1 MALQRVRSNML
12 ANNFTLDDDQGL
24 IVGSGNN
31 IYIDTVNNRVGI
43 NTNSPTHDFT
53 VSGNIHATG
62 NITASGDIQ
71 LGDSDTDTITIS
83 AEIGSDILPDITNTY
98 DLGSAS
104 KVWAEVHATTL
115 YGDGSQL
122 TGIAATLDDILTN
135 GNTSALNIDLT
146 GGTVTATSF
155 IGDGSQLTGL
165 ASTLNDILGNGNTTA
180 LNIVSTGDITATNF
194 IGNGSQLTG
203 LASTLDE
210 VTTNGATTT
219 NSITVGDLTVN
230 STNAIGL
237 PVGTTAQRP
246 TAANGL
252 MRFNSTLLEFEG
264 YNGTEWG
271 ALGGGGATYSTSAPT
286 VNLSEGDLWFDTGT
300 TGELYVYSGTEWL
313 SVTGAGGTAFYQRS
327 FVGDNTTTVFN
338 VYGTGSATVLVYING
353 IFVTSPDDYSY
364 SAGSVTFVT
373 APALNDEINVLVY
386 GSTTG
391 ISLDINSL
399 TDVSAASPSTGQV
412 LKWTGTSWTP
422 QADNSPTGDAN
433 RIVYDLAD
441 PTNTIVLD
449 PGSTSGAA
457 TYKGDVLKPD
467 GTVIVDVSST
477 SSTFTGGLLGNTYGD
492 VYNPTGANKI
502 LESGTGNLDSALT
515 VDTANATTLNAT
527 TTNISG
533 IATFTGSSV
542 DFTGTNTMGSWNGPV
557 YDRTGGTLIIEDN
570 ASPNPIVHADLYGDV
585 TGTVSSI
592 SNHNTGDLTEGSNL
606 YYTDARV
613 GTYISG
619 DRTYGNITT
628 TGYLAGPAVFTIDPA
643 GVGDNTGKV
652 VIAGDLQVDGTT
664 TTINSTTLTVDDKNI
679 VLASGSADAATANG
693 AGITVDGANAT
704 ITYDGTNDEWDFNK
718 NIKTDV
724 GVTIATAAPSFVLQ
738 NATGTYNHKFRL
750 NGSNS
755 LIIERYDGTST
766 LSTLKL
772 DETGDVGFYENNG
785 GTPQVGMHWD
795 YADGRLGIGTS
806 SPQDTLHVVTDSA
819 TTNDTVDVVRIE
831 ATSSGTPLVGF
842 GPTIEFR
849 AERGNASADG
859 VGRLGFV
866 ADNMT
871 SSRVD
876 GAFIAETA
884 IDGVFTER
892 LRIESTG
899 NVGINTTAPDALL
912 HISDTSPHI
921 DIGPQGGNRG
931 KIGYHDLDVIIG
943 STSGTGEIIFKNN
956 IGSTDSPQTSGDT
969 KMVIHDVGMT
979 LYSDTYNILNVA
991 TDTNDDQTSTDGIIK
1006 ITNGSSYTT
1015 KAELR
1020 WDESEDLV
1028 HVSYGDHGRHISIDS
1043 SGNVGVGT
1051 GSTSPSTTLEVAG
1064 TTKAEQYLLDA
1075 IAKDISDTAVD
1086 VFVYD
1091 TRKDSD
1097 GGAWRKRTQHTS
1109 WYNETLNTAT
1119 RGSRKEFPA
1128 VAVIVLENYALSI
1141 YDGDDPDLPLWKEMT
1156 MTSAAN
1162 TYWFGFGAGYPFPK
1176 AVSALNGEISLVN
1189 NDTGNSSAGLTRV
1202 RFIQDDIYRNAY
1214 SISYSG
1220 KYEYNIAN
1228 YSTINGS
1235 YDQNANIIV
1244 SNRGNDVAMTV
1255 LPNAPID
1262 SATGL
1267 PVPTIAVATDS
1278 GYSII
1283 KDNGNVVDGTCTQ
1296 SNHQKV
1302 EKIGFTEDNM
1312 VFYGGFDYNVQDRSR
1327 LYRVDNILSS
1337 DTVISTSNSDPQN
1350 SAELYGFTTT
1360 IAAND
1365 RTLVVDVAEG
1375 STNDYLSDPHL
1386 AFSDNEL
1393 RFANKNGLYK
1403 VARNKVLPSA
1413 GLANKITT
1421 GYNTGWMPGDI
1432 KLATLSDTD
1441 DTDISAANTEFL
1453 TGNDSSFTSGL
1464 GSWQGYNATLSR
1476 VNNALRVADNGG
1488 YSTAYQTITTVVGKQ
1503 YVFSAIVS
1511 NNGDFAT
1518 ISAGSIAPAGNAWGN
1533 YGYIRTQSNGTFTF
1547 TFTAT
1552 ATTTY
1557 LILGSEG
1564 VTSTDYD
1571 SLSLKEAEPDR
1582 SVNGKGLQVFGTV
1595 PKTPVATGAELI
1607 AYGPF
1612 TSSNYL
1618 EQPYNSDLDF
1628 GTGDFMYS
1636 MWIYRNSLPT
1646 SSYERWFGTASSSD
1660 DERIDIFSNAN
1671 TDNIAFYSR
1680 DNAVVN
1686 GDVRIT
1692 GIGINVWHCFHFTRQ
1707 ANVYKIYHNGEL
1719 KGINVGSST
1728 LANYQG
1734 ASGNRRT
1741 HIGASEHWD
1750 SGRAVLDG
1758 KIALAKIS
1766 GTVPSPEQI
1775 KKMYEDEKHLFQ
1787 ENAKATLYGASGGDR
1802 SYVRA
1807 LAYDD
1812 DTELLHVGTSA
1823 GRSVF
1828 QGLRRI
1834 DNTTD
1839 AVGAAISASNGM
1851 VAED

>member
-327 FVGDNTTTVFN
+327 FTGDNTTTVFN

-412 LKWTGTSWTP
+412 LKWTGTNWTP

-433 RIVYDLAD
+433 RIVYDLSD
-441 PTNTIVLD
+441 PTNSVVL
-449 PGSTSGAA
+449 TSGDANTPA
-457 TYKGDVLKPD
+457 TYRGDVVD
-467 GTVIVDVSST
+467 NSGNVIVDVSST
-477 SSTFTGGLLGNTYGD
+477 STTFTGGLACNVYGD
-492 VYNPTGANKI
+492 VYNTTGANKI
-502 LESGTGNLDSALT
+502 LESGTGNLDAVLT

-533 IATFTGSSV
+533 IATFTGGSA
-542 DFTGTNTMGSWNGPV
+542 DFTGTTTMGSWNGPV
-557 YDRTGGTLIIEDN
+557 YDRTGSTLIIEDD
-570 ASPNPIVHADLYGDV
+570 ATPNPIVHADLDGDV

-592 SNHNTGDLTEGSNL
+592 ANHDTDALSEGSTNL

-628 TGYLAGPAVFTIDPA
+628 TGYVAGPAVFTIDPA

-652 VIAGDLQVDGTT
+652 VIAGDLQVDGIT

-704 ITYDGTNDEWDFNK
+704 LLYQSTGDKFAFNK
-718 NIKTDV
+718 SID
-724 GVTIATAAPSFVLQ
+724 IS
-738 NATGTYNHKFRL
+738 
-750 NGSNS
+750 GS
-755 LIIERYDGTST
+755 ITST
-766 LSTLKL
+766 STIKSDSAFGGFITLKRSDTTTTNNSDIGAINFEHTDSDDAGIAATIL
-772 DETGDVGFYENNG
+772 ASGDGSAGGGKLSFLTGVPSSRTTRLTILSNG
-785 GTPQVGMHWD
+785 NV
-795 YADGRLGIGTS
+795 GIGTS
-806 SPQDTLHVVTDSA
+806 SPSYPLHVKSSA
-819 TTNDTVDVVRIE
+819 TTTAVFDAGSDGYDVQLRME
-831 ATSSGTPLVGF
+831 QNGAFVGAV
-842 GPTIEFR
+842 GYDDDLNAVYLNR
-849 AERGNASADG
+849 YGNATQGLTVISG
-859 VGRLGFV
+859 
-866 ADNMT
+866 
-871 SSRVD
+871 
-876 GAFIAETA
+876 
-884 IDGVFTER
+884 
-892 LRIESTG
+892 G
-899 NVGINTTAPDALL
+899 NVGIGTSSPEALL
-912 HISDTSPHI
+912 HLKSTAA
-921 DIGPQGGNRG
+921 
-931 KIGYHDLDVIIG
+931 G
-943 STSGTGEIIFKNN
+943 STPSIIFENTVNAQNMNIDYYNN
-956 IGSTDSPQTSGDT
+956 AGAVQSRIQ
-969 KMVIHDVGMT
+969 
-979 LYSDTYNILNVA
+979 YSEGPASFNFIPNV
-991 TDTNDDQTSTDGIIK
+991 
-1006 ITNGSSYTT
+1006 
-1015 KAELR
+1015 
-1020 WDESEDLV
+1020 
-1028 HVSYGDHGRHISIDS
+1028 
-1043 SGNVGVGT
+1043 
-1051 GSTSPSTTLEVAG
+1051 STSASALYIAYDGKVGIGTTSSAHKLEVAG

-1075 IAKDISDTAVD
+1075 IAKDISDSAND
-1086 VFVYD
+1086 IFIYD

-1097 GGAWRKRTQHTS
+1097 GGAWRKRTQNTS

-1119 RGSRKEFPA
+1119 RGARREFPS
-1128 VAVIVLENYALSI
+1128 VAVIVAEAQTVTI
-1141 YDGDDPDLPLWKEMT
+1141 YDGDDPDMPMWMEFNVSGGTEWQLPSLLC
-1156 MTSAAN
+1156 AN
-1162 TYWFGFGAGYPFPK
+1162 T
-1176 AVSALNGEISLVN
+1176 VSVTGITALNGIITSSSNPYGYRYLNFISERSEFRELGYYRLIKRPII
-1189 NDTGNSSAGLTRV
+1189 D
-1202 RFIQDDIYRNAY
+1202 RNATN
-1214 SISYSG
+1214 
-1220 KYEYNIAN
+1220 NIDPVEL
-1228 YSTINGS
+1228 GS
-1235 YDQNANIIV
+1235 DGHLVAD
-1244 SNRGNDVAMTV
+1244 GCHDVAMTV

-1267 PVPTIAVATDS
+1267 PAPTIAVATDS
-1278 GYSII
+1278 GVNVI
-1283 KDNGNVVDGTCTQ
+1283 KDNGTVVDSGDTNNFSVIKFSPNGTLIGMHSAGHRLRLFNDYNADGFTYTSYATNDISGPQNALSPNGNADGVDGVLYNNGFDWGFTSGLTKMILDDAAPTTQ
-1296 SNHQKV
+1296 S
-1302 EKIGFTEDNM
+1302 M
-1312 VFYGGFDYNVQDRSR
+1312 
-1327 LYRVDNILSS
+1327 LSQITS
-1337 DTVISTSNSDPQN
+1337 D
-1350 SAELYGFTTT
+1350 
-1360 IAAND
+1360 
-1365 RTLVVDVAEG
+1365 
-1375 STNDYLSDPHL
+1375 
-1386 AFSDNEL
+1386 
-1393 RFANKNGLYK
+1393 
-1403 VARNKVLPSA
+1403 
-1413 GLANKITT
+1413 
-1421 GYNTGWMPGDI
+1421 YNTGYQVGDI

-1441 DTDISAANTEFL
+1441 DTNLGTEL
-1453 TGNDSSFTSGL
+1453 VT
-1464 GSWQGYNATLSR
+1464 
-1476 VNNALRVADNGG
+1476 
-1488 YSTAYQTITTVVGKQ
+1488 
-1503 YVFSAIVS
+1503 
-1511 NNGDFAT
+1511 
-1518 ISAGSIAPAGNAWGN
+1518 
-1533 YGYIRTQSNGTFTF
+1533 NGTFTSNVDGWSTNPTVASWSSVNSQAVLVQDSNSTSYWAWQQVTVVAGKTYRVSIDVISTTNTSYF
-1547 TFTAT
+1547 RVGSGGEGSSTYLSVNSIGTGTTTRTFTVPA
-1552 ATTTY
+1552 
-1557 LILGSEG
+1557 G
-1564 VTSTDYD
+1564 VTSVFINVGVTISGTIVFDNVSLKQDVEDRSSPSTNGD
-1571 SLSLKEAEPDR
+1571 SLK
-1582 SVNGKGLQVFGTV
+1582 VFGTIT
-1595 PKTPVATGAELI
+1595 KSAVATGADLM
-1607 AYGPF
+1607 AYSGF
-1612 TSSNYL
+1612 GNGNYL
-1618 EQPYNSDLDF
+1618 HQPYNSDLDF
-1628 GTGDFMYS
+1628 GTGTFSITTWAKIPTVNSYS
-1636 MWIYRNSLPT
+1636 PTLVDRHVLNQARILLYAEYGNQQPRIYIAHTNGSTSTYVTGPTAIDDGQWHCWHANRRGNGQLELWIDGVKVAYGGIGVDSISVSTNGPT
-1646 SSYERWFGTASSSD
+1646 IIGNDYTGGGTG
-1660 DERIDIFSNAN
+1660 
-1671 TDNIAFYSR
+1671 YM
-1680 DNAVVN
+1680 N
-1686 GDVRIT
+1686 GDMALTRISAT
-1692 GIGINVWHCFHFTRQ
+1692 
-1707 ANVYKIYHNGEL
+1707 A
-1719 KGINVGSST
+1719 
-1728 LANYQG
+1728 
-1734 ASGNRRT
+1734 
-1741 HIGASEHWD
+1741 
-1750 SGRAVLDG
+1750 
-1758 KIALAKIS
+1758 
-1766 GTVPSPEQI
+1766 PSPEQI
-1775 KKMYEDEKHLFQ
+1775 AKIYEDEKVLFQ
-1787 ENAKATLYGASGGDR
+1787 ENAKATLYGSSDA
-1802 SYVRA
+1802 VTA